1 MGFTVTEETKAKI
14 GPILLRLVTAAY
26 EVRGYKMDVTD
37 WDALAEHD
45 KAGFMEFVDQIV
57 AELEDRPGAAAVAGS
72 QETVDALVAAA
83 LAEGDETPAP
93 TPAQRGEFDCTICG
107 KPCKGKRGLNMH
119 VKGMHAEEPVPA

>member
-1 MGFTVTEETKAKI
+1 MGFTVTEETKGKI
-14 GPILLRLVTAAY
+14 GPILLRLVTTAY
-26 EVRGYKMDVTD
+26 GVRGYKMDVTD

-57 AELEDRPGAAAVAGS
+57 AELEDRPGAAAVAGP

-83 LAEGDETPAP
+83 LAEGDATPPVRNPLAC
-93 TPAQRGEFDCTICG
+93 EICG
-107 KPCKGKRGLNMH
+107 KVARSKRGLNMH